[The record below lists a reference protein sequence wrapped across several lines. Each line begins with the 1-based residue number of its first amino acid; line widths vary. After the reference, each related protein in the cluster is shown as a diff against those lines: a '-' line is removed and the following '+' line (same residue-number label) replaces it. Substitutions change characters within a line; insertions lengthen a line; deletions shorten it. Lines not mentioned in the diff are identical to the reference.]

1 MKYVKKILK
10 YTAYSLLGILL
21 YIGISIL
28 ISFITVNDEP
38 LVNQTKFVYLSSNG
52 IHLSIIIPK
61 QNLSLD
67 LNNELQLNSTD
78 NFVRFGWG
86 DENFYMNTPTWA
98 DFKFKYAFGALFL
111 DNPTLIEVSSHRFQQ
126 KKWVKVPVNETQL
139 FKLNVFISETFQVN
153 QKEEKIILTQT
164 MYPNSKLYKAK
175 GSYSPLKT
183 CNTWVNDGF
192 KSSGMKASY
201 WTLFDFGLLNK
212 YKK

>member
-1 MKYVKKILK
+1 M
-10 YTAYSLLGILL
+10 SILL

-67 LNNELQLNSTD
+67 LNNELQLKPTD
-78 NFVRFGWG
+78 NFIRFGWG

-111 DNPTLIEVSSHRFQQ
+111 DNQTLIEVSSHRFQQ

-153 QKEEKIILTQT
+153 KKEEKIILTQT